1 MRCFSC
7 LARDLHRALDGM
19 WAIVVLCTLLKET
32 RRMNKAC
39 FMPLVLV
46 CAMSAGATEP
56 TYNKFL
62 TGVSSV
68 DGSGVPTAV
77 GGSWTHDDTTLSN
90 AGGAVAFD
98 TGDSGTMTLDV
109 SAEPADTNTIVKV
122 ELVATLADV
131 GELSDPLSSSKTAFA
146 VCTNA
151 YHAWTGSSWVVLGEV
166 PAGVDDTISTNLT
179 VEISYQGSS
188 ARKARFTVGDTVLG
202 GGWVVLTDTAS
213 SNLAGIGMS
222 GSGTL
227 AKADASVMLG
237 IAEYDGVKYGTLA
250 DAVEEAAKDVTK
262 TIEVLRETNENV
274 TLPDGAKIAD
284 NGNVKG
290 VVTVPENASVE
301 VQPKAAEFVSTTG
314 ADVGTSGSYT
324 VPVNVSGGTVNV
336 KLPDSMSNKEIV
348 GTPSRSGSTI
358 SLTIQTA
365 TSVLEGAK
373 PDGAKALN
381 IAEAAKESKLR
392 AYLGKNLKSAY
403 EAADVSASSIGE
415 ALAADSGNSLKHYQ
429 NYALGIEP
437 EDSVKPVSVPIDDDD
452 DNITLAIPSLSG
464 KTPSGDYT
472 ITYKVGDTVQEGGA
486 SSIKIPLPAAGA
498 GTSTAVKIC
507 FE

>member
-1 MRCFSC
+1 
-7 LARDLHRALDGM
+7 
-19 WAIVVLCTLLKET
+19 
-32 RRMNKAC
+32 MNKAC
-39 FMPLVLV
+39 FMPLVFV

-56 TYNKFL
+56 TYDKFL

-90 AGGAVAFD
+90 AVGAVAFD

-131 GELSDPLSSSKTAFA
+131 GELSNPLSSSKTAFA

-166 PAGVDDTISTNLT
+166 PAGVDDTIPTNLT

-202 GGWVVLTDTAS
+202 SGDNWVVLTDTLS
-213 SNLAGIGMS
+213 GNLAGIGMS

-227 AKADASVMLG
+227 SKADASVMLG
-237 IAEYDGVKYGTLA
+237 IASIGGYKYGTLGE
-250 DAVEEAAKDVTK
+250 AVAAAESAGSGTV
-262 TIEVLRETNENV
+262 EVLRETSESVNI
-274 TLPDGAKIAD
+274 TTSGITIAD
-284 NGNVKG
+284 NGKISEG
-290 VVTVPENASVE
+290 AITVDEKVE
-301 VQPKAAEFVSTTG
+301 VTLEPSKDDFAKDATP
-314 ADVGTSGSYT
+314 AGTSGTYEI
-324 VPVNVSGGTVNV
+324 PVTITGGNLVVS
-336 KLPDSMSNKEIV
+336 LPETMSNKEIV
-348 GTPSRSGSTI
+348 GTPVRDGGKVTVE
-358 SLTIQTA
+358 IQTHR
-365 TSVLEGAK
+365 SVLAAATPG
-373 PDGAKALN
+373 GKALN

-403 EAADVSASSIGE
+403 EAADASASSIGE

-472 ITYKVGDTVQEGGA
+472 ITYKVGDTVQASA
-486 SSIKIPLPAAGA
+486 SSIKIPLPEAGA

>member
-1 MRCFSC
+1 
-7 LARDLHRALDGM
+7 
-19 WAIVVLCTLLKET
+19 
-32 RRMNKAC
+32 MNKAC
-39 FMPLVLV
+39 FMPLVFV

-56 TYNKFL
+56 TYDKFL
-62 TGVSSV
+62 TGVNSV
-68 DGSGVPTAV
+68 SDGGVPSAV
-77 GGSWTHDDTTLSN
+77 GGSWSISSTTLSK

-98 TGDSGTMTLDV
+98 TGDSGTMKLDV

-373 PDGAKALN
+373 PDGAKALTN
-381 IAEAAKESKLR
+381 DIAKLR
-392 AYLGKNLKSAY
+392 AYLSSHTNDAY
-403 EAADVSASSIGE
+403 VAAGVTSASIAE
-415 ALAADSGNSLKHYQ
+415 ALAAPRENGLPLYQ
-429 NYALGIEP
+429 SYALGIEP
-437 EDSVKPVSVPIDDDD
+437 EDPVKPVSVPSDSDGS
-452 DNITLAIPSLSG
+452 NITLAIPSLSD

-472 ITYKVGDTVQEGGA
+472 IKYKVGDTVQEGGA